1 MPISKIHMR
10 TKSKIFT
17 NLDKLKRGQIIKKM
31 RNLSSIME
39 TKIDLS
45 QYTYENCIKIIQVHH
60 PYSADE
66 IKVISHFLR
75 RSDLC
80 DHLKKDHQLDQLS
93 FDKLITTLTT
103 FLFMKEFEENQKIIS
118 IDEEADKFYILLDGT
133 VGIYK
138 PIYVQKDMKLKEYL
152 GMMSDVKYVE
162 IDELKY
168 NRINEKNSN
177 LNLDLD
183 TLFKM
188 SPDAYSMRVKY
199 TFFVEEEQKLGEF
212 GQGFAFGEIA
222 LIKRC
227 TRNATIKALKP
238 SSLVSIDKS
247 DYNKVKNFY
256 KVNLHD
262 INLKLPYYLK
272 SLEILIQHYTV
283 PVAITR
289 SLETAP
295 EMFKPGLRDLIASID
310 AGDSTIEPYMAFARR
325 YPVRDSMRMMR
336 LLYRLSLGSQER
348 KQEQLIVFSRT
359 ISNLQN
365 KSRETKYKERLE
377 KMEKKTMTML
387 TSTGAGVMIILVLA
401 IFQMFVSA

>member
-1 MPISKIHMR
+1 M
-10 TKSKIFT
+10 F
-17 NLDKLKRGQIIKKM
+17 
-31 RNLSSIME
+31 
-39 TKIDLS
+39 
-45 QYTYENCIKIIQVHH
+45 
-60 PYSADE
+60 
-66 IKVISHFLR
+66 
-75 RSDLC
+75 
-80 DHLKKDHQLDQLS
+80 KD
-93 FDKLITTLTT
+93 
-103 FLFMKEFEENQKIIS
+103 
-118 IDEEADKFYILLDGT
+118 
-133 VGIYK
+133 
-138 PIYVQKDMKLKEYL
+138 
-152 GMMSDVKYVE
+152 
-162 IDELKY
+162 
-168 NRINEKNSN
+168 
-177 LNLDLD
+177 
-183 TLFKM
+183 
-188 SPDAYSMRVKY
+188 
-199 TFFVEEEQKLGEF
+199 
-212 GQGFAFGEIA
+212 
-222 LIKRC
+222 
-227 TRNATIKALKP
+227 
-238 SSLVSIDKS
+238 
-247 DYNKVKNFY
+247 DYNKVKNYY
-256 KVNLHD
+256 KIHLHE

>member
-1 MPISKIHMR
+1 ME
-10 TKSKIFT
+10 IFVVG
-17 NLDKLKRGQIIKKM
+17 LII
-31 RNLSSIME
+31 I
-39 TKIDLS
+39 
-45 QYTYENCIKIIQVHH
+45 
-60 PYSADE
+60 
-66 IKVISHFLR
+66 
-75 RSDLC
+75 
-80 DHLKKDHQLDQLS
+80 
-93 FDKLITTLTT
+93 
-103 FLFMKEFEENQKIIS
+103 FLFNYLGTFNFN
-118 IDEEADKFYILLDGT
+118 KFVDDNKVLFS
-133 VGIYK
+133 
-138 PIYVQKDMKLKEYL
+138 KLKEDDYDFL
-152 GMMSDVKYVE
+152 LVSRYGEKVDVNQMYQK
-162 IDELKY
+162 
-168 NRINEKNSN
+168 
-177 LNLDLD
+177 
-183 TLFKM
+183 
-188 SPDAYSMRVKY
+188 RVKTAII
-199 TFFVEEEQKLGEF
+199 TFLLGLILAITSVQSLNFAIKLVLIFV
-212 GQGFAFGEIA
+212 
-222 LIKRC
+222 
-227 TRNATIKALKP
+227 
-238 SSLVSIDKS
+238 VSYLMFKS

-256 KVNLHD
+256 KVHLHD

-387 TSTGAGVMIILVLA
+387 TSTGAGVMVILVLA

>member
-1 MPISKIHMR
+1 ME
-10 TKSKIFT
+10 IFVVG
-17 NLDKLKRGQIIKKM
+17 LII
-31 RNLSSIME
+31 I
-39 TKIDLS
+39 
-45 QYTYENCIKIIQVHH
+45 
-60 PYSADE
+60 
-66 IKVISHFLR
+66 
-75 RSDLC
+75 
-80 DHLKKDHQLDQLS
+80 
-93 FDKLITTLTT
+93 
-103 FLFMKEFEENQKIIS
+103 FLFNYLGTFNFN
-118 IDEEADKFYILLDGT
+118 KFVDDNKVLFS
-133 VGIYK
+133 
-138 PIYVQKDMKLKEYL
+138 KLKEDDYDFL
-152 GMMSDVKYVE
+152 LVSRYGEEVDVNQMYQK
-162 IDELKY
+162 
-168 NRINEKNSN
+168 
-177 LNLDLD
+177 
-183 TLFKM
+183 
-188 SPDAYSMRVKY
+188 RVKTAII
-199 TFFVEEEQKLGEF
+199 TFLLGLILAITSVQSLNFAIKLVLIFV
-212 GQGFAFGEIA
+212 
-222 LIKRC
+222 
-227 TRNATIKALKP
+227 
-238 SSLVSIDKS
+238 VSYLMFKS

-256 KVNLHD
+256 KVHLHD

-387 TSTGAGVMIILVLA
+387 TSTGAGVMVILVLA